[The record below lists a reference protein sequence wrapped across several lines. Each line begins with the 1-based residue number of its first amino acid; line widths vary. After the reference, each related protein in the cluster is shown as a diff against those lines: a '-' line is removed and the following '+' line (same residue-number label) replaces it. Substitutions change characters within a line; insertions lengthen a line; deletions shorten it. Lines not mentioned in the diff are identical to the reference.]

1 MNLEDAKGRT
11 KQWQNEKGQKDKQT
25 MRNTTQ
31 KTKERETRTSLKT
44 GGGLMCSVRVS
55 SSCFTRGTRRTTLF
69 TYTVLMKK
77 RLHCDYRR

>member
-1 MNLEDAKGRT
+1 MPKDGQNNGRM
-11 KQWQNEKGQKDKQT
+11 KKDEKDKKT

-31 KTKERETRTSLKT
+31 KTKERETGTSLKT
-44 GGGLMCSVRVS
+44 GGELMCSVRVS

-77 RLHCDYRR
+77 GLHCDYRR